1 MKMNLTDT
9 HQRLHNY
16 LRISLT
22 DKCNLRC
29 TYCMPFENM
38 QFTPTALQMNAE
50 ELLDITHSFVKAGV
64 NKIRLTG
71 GEPLVRKDIDK
82 ILRGLSKFPVSLAMT
97 TNAVKLH
104 KHFDLLEETNC
115 TKLNISLDTLDKTRF
130 FEITRRND
138 FDQVLE
144 NILEAKKRGFDIKVN
159 TVLIKGT
166 NDDEVLSLLKFF
178 AEKEISLRFI
188 EFMPFKDNKWDKSK
202 MVSEDEI
209 LEQVYHEFGKTE
221 IEELP
226 VPAHATAREYKL
238 PGAKVSFGVISS
250 VTNPFCD
257 TCNRLRLTADGKLKN
272 CLFSNNEADLLK
284 LHRDGQDIT
293 PAVNLLVANK
303 AAVRAGMVSSELF
316 ENKETHQK
324 NRSMVRIGG

>member
-9 HQRLHNY
+9 HNRTHNY

-29 TYCMPFENM
+29 TYCMPVENM
-38 QFTPTALQMNAE
+38 QFSPSAKLMNAT
-50 ELLDITHSFVKAGV
+50 ELLDITNSFVKAGV

-71 GEPLVRKDIDK
+71 GEPLIRKDINV
-82 ILRGLSKFPVSLAMT
+82 ILRGLAKLPVSLAMT
-97 TNAVKLH
+97 TNAVMLH
-104 KHFDLLEETNC
+104 KHFDLLEETGC
-115 TKLNISLDTLDKTRF
+115 TKLNISLDTLDKKRF
-130 FEITRRND
+130 FEITRRDN
-138 FDQVLE
+138 FDLVLE

-178 AEKEISLRFI
+178 AEKEIPLRFI

-202 MVSEDEI
+202 MVSDKEI
-209 LEQVYHEFGKTE
+209 LDLVYHEYGESE

-226 VPAHATAREYKL
+226 VADNATAREYIL

-250 VTNPFCD
+250 VTNPFCNS
-257 TCNRLRLTADGKLKN
+257 CNRLRLTADGKLKN
-272 CLFSNNEADLLK
+272 CLFSNNEADLLQ
-284 LHRDGQDIT
+284 LHRAGEDIT
-293 PAVNLLVANK
+293 PAVNLIVSKK

-316 ENKETHQK
+316 ENKETHQQ

>member
-1 MKMNLTDT
+1 MKMNLQDT
-9 HQRLHNY
+9 HHRLHNY

-38 QFTPTALQMNAE
+38 QFTPTAQQMNAS
-50 ELLDITHSFVKAGV
+50 ELLGIAKTFVDAGV

-71 GEPLVRKDIDK
+71 GEPLVRKDINE
-82 ILRGLSKFPVSLAMT
+82 ILQGLVKLPITLAMT
-97 TNAVKLH
+97 TNAVLLH
-104 KHFDLLEETNC
+104 KHFEMLEKTQC
-115 TKLNISLDTLDKTRF
+115 TRLNISLDTLNKERF
-130 FEITRRND
+130 FEITRRHD
-138 FDQVLE
+138 FDQVLK
-144 NILEAKKRGFDIKVN
+144 NILEAKNRGFDIKVN
-159 TVLIKGT
+159 TVLIKNT

-178 AEKEISLRFI
+178 AEKEIPLRFI

-202 MVSEDEI
+202 MISEQAI
-209 LEQVYHEFGKTE
+209 LNQVFAEYGQYT

-226 VPAHATAREYKL
+226 IAAHATAREYKL
-238 PGAKVSFGVISS
+238 PGATVSFGVISS

-257 TCNRLRLTADGKLKN
+257 SCNRLRLTADGKLKN

-284 LHRDGQDIT
+284 LYRNGEDII
-293 PAVNLLVANK
+293 PAVNLLVAKK

-316 ENKETHQK
+316 ENKKTHQQ